1 MRQVDVSIEID
12 GKQLLAGRIAGE
24 NERTYAF
31 QYDENYLGMQ
41 NAAPVSI
48 SLPLQEAPFSPE
60 RTAAFF
66 NGLLPEGF
74 TRKAVAQW
82 MHEDEADYLSILY
95 CLGRECLGAI
105 QIHSGDEED
114 KDLQPSYEKLTIDQ
128 VKALAREGADYAA
141 ELVTKAHLSLTGATG
156 KVGLYYREGED
167 AWYLPH
173 GTAPSTHIVKQSHVR
188 LKSIVVNEQLSLL
201 TASLMGIDVPE
212 SFVVNMGQGRDEDVL
227 LATAR
232 YDRYTDKSSDMID
245 GLIVPYRLHQE
256 DFSQA
261 LGIPAKDKYE
271 KEFRGEE
278 GYLPRMFSLLRN
290 VSENPLED
298 QLKLWDRIVY
308 SFLIGNTDGHLK
320 NYSLLYGKNLHG
332 IRLAPAYDL
341 VSTVV
346 YESSTRDMSF
356 YIGEQLSLDDISRE
370 SFQAAAELCG
380 ISPVIA
386 MRRFDTLADKF
397 DYCLTDAAGRL
408 SSEGLPGADDICEK
422 VRKCAGCSKL

>member
-1 MRQVDVSIEID
+1 MKE
-12 GKQLLAGRIAGE
+12 LAA
-24 NERTYAF
+24 
-31 QYDENYLGMQ
+31 
-41 NAAPVSI
+41 
-48 SLPLQEAPFSPE
+48 
-60 RTAAFF
+60 
-66 NGLLPEGF
+66 
-74 TRKAVAQW
+74 
-82 MHEDEADYLSILY
+82 
-95 CLGRECLGAI
+95 
-105 QIHSGDEED
+105 
-114 KDLQPSYEKLTIDQ
+114 
-128 VKALAREGADYAA
+128 EGAQKSA
-141 ELVTKAHLSLTGATG
+141 EIVTRSHLSLTGASG
-156 KVGLYYREGED
+156 KVGLYYD
-167 AWYLPH
+167 AAGKQWDLPK

-188 LKSIVVNEQLSLL
+188 LDGIVTNEQLSMM
-201 TASLMGIDVPE
+201 TAAKCGIDVPE
-212 SFVVNMGQGRDEDVL
+212 SFIIDLGNGDDKEVL
-227 LATAR
+227 YATRR
-232 YDRYTDKSSDMID
+232 YDRIFD
-245 GLIVPYRLHQE
+245 GAEDTIEGLPRPLRLHQE